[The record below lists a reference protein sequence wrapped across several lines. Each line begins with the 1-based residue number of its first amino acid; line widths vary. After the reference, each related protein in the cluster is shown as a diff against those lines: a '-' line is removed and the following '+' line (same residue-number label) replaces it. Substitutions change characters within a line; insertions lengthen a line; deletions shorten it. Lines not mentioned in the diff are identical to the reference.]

1 MAITSASTI
10 QQFVR
15 TYQRQGIKESDFW
28 FYGELSDSEINT
40 IVPEDILIDNYVYE
54 INKYKIKYTF
64 TEEEYALYKYNP
76 SRLSDYLYGT
86 CEYAWLLLFINEMY
100 SVAEF
105 NKRSIYIIKP
115 NNIKILIEILNVLDD
130 LRSTNDAEMYKL
142 RESVKITKPDA

>member
-54 INKYKIKYTF
+54 INKYKIK
-64 TEEEYALYKYNP
+64 
-76 SRLSDYLYGT
+76 
-86 CEYAWLLLFINEMY
+86 
-100 SVAEF
+100 
-105 NKRSIYIIKP
+105 
-115 NNIKILIEILNVLDD
+115 
-130 LRSTNDAEMYKL
+130 
-142 RESVKITKPDA
+142 